1 MRFEFIIIYNTNNI
15 IIWSLKKCR
24 KIYSMFPS
32 GASCKCGPGYYLC
45 ANNAKCIPSH
55 KICDGF
61 DDCPGDD
68 DEDSCRKYRV
78 FVFKYV
84 FQNISYFYTP
94 TAFPTINFFCTQWCY
109 LPDKGS
115 FFAIPL
121 YHVTTF
127 VIDLE
132 T

>member
-1 MRFEFIIIYNTNNI
+1 
-15 IIWSLKKCR
+15 
-24 KIYSMFPS
+24 MFPS

-94 TAFPTINFFCTQWCY
+94 TAFPTINVFAPSGVTHPIKEVSSQY
-109 LPDKGS
+109 L
-115 FFAIPL
+115 
-121 YHVTTF
+121 YTM
-127 VIDLE
+127 
-132 T
+132 